1 MKLTTKKLTQ
11 IIREEV
17 ENTLIEAEPGDLGTS
32 KPRRKYMSR
41 DISDVY
47 VKTPEGKSVIELKEV
62 IPELEAQNLGI
73 AKTRKGWKAI
83 DFAGTEEEMRE
94 KMASDADFASLIQ
107 RLADA
112 RQIIISRGAS
122 TTSRTEYPF
131 RVRGEQNGK
140 LYVKLFKKGDGADG
154 EIAEIAI

>member
-1 MKLTTKKLTQ
+1 MKLTTEKLEQ

-17 ENTLIEAEPGDLGTS
+17 ENTLSEAEPGDFGTP

-47 VKTPEGKSVIELKEV
+47 VATPEGDRLIELEKV
-62 IPELEAQNLGI
+62 IPELEARDLGI
-73 AKTRKGWKAI
+73 ARTRLGWKAI
-83 DFAGTEEEMRE
+83 EFAGTEEEMRQQ
-94 KMASDADFASLIQ
+94 MAEDAAFASLVQ

-112 RQIIISRGAS
+112 RQRIVSRGAS
-122 TTSRTEYPF
+122 TTSRTVHPF
-131 RVRGEQNGK
+131 RVRGAEDGD
-140 LYVKLFKKGDGADG
+140 LYVKLGDG